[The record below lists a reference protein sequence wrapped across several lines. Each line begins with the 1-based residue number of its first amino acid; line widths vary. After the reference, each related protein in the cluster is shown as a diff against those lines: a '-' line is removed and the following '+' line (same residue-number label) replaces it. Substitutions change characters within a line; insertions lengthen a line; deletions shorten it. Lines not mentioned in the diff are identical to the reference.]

1 MQLTLIIT
9 VALLLFPFNGI
20 GQILHDKDLKVWF
33 QSNDYMSNV
42 YMSNN
47 MVTIQFSNYMVLLKA
62 IKCWFLKLDRT
73 ALMGLFC
80 FYKYAVTQWL
90 PRIFDILQFISIIF
104 TVGCPSGRS
113 TKLSWFLFF
122 WLLWL

>member
-1 MQLTLIIT
+1 M
-9 VALLLFPFNGI
+9 
-20 GQILHDKDLKVWF
+20 
-33 QSNDYMSNV
+33 MSRATIACL
-42 YMSNN
+42 MSNN

-80 FYKYAVTQWL
+80 FYIRTLCINLILKKNKTKYAVTQWL
-90 PRIFDILQFISIIF
+90 PRMFDILQFISIIF

-122 WLLWL
+122 WLL